1 MKLLSDY
8 VSEVQKRID
17 REKDALA
24 RGSATSFDEYAR
36 KCGVIN
42 GLGLAINILKDLF
55 QSTPIEE
62 RD

>member
-8 VSEVQKRID
+8 IAKLQERID

-24 RGSATSFDEYAR
+24 RGSASSFDEYAR
-36 KCGVIN
+36 TCGVIN
-42 GLGLAINILKDLF
+42 GLGLAVTILKDLF

>member
-8 VSEVQKRID
+8 VSKIQERID
-17 REKDALA
+17 REKEALA
-24 RGSATSFDEYAR
+24 RGSATSFDDYAR
-36 KCGVIN
+36 ACGVIN

>member
-8 VSEVQKRID
+8 VAEVQRRID
-17 REKDALA
+17 REKDSLA
-24 RGSATSFDEYAR
+24 RGAASSFDEYAR
-36 KCGVIN
+36 MCGVIN

-55 QSTPIEE
+55 QTTPIEE

>member
-8 VSEVQKRID
+8 IAEVQKRID
-17 REKDALA
+17 QEKDALA
-24 RGSATSFDEYAR
+24 RGAASSFDEYAR

-55 QSTPIEE
+55 QSTPFEE